1 MKRKY
6 TPDSEET
13 YKFSKCKVELRSIEY
28 DIFFERLKSI
38 EIYYKNILKDKIS
51 MLEREYND
59 FIIGKKETIN
69 MAEHDINVNIEYL
82 SNYSFYT

>member
-6 TPDSEET
+6 NSDSEET

-38 EIYYKNILKDKIS
+38 EIYYKKILKAKINK
-51 MLEREYND
+51 LEREYND
-59 FIIGKKETIN
+59 FIIGKKETVSRDEWLDQI
-69 MAEHDINVNIEYL
+69 
-82 SNYSFYT
+82 